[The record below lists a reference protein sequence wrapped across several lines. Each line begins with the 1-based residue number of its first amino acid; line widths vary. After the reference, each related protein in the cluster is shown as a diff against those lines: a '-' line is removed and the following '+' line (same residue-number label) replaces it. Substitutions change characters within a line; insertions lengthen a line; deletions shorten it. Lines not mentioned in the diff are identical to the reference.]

1 MRHRLIFFIL
11 GIIFYAF
18 AAILALNSISFDLIL
33 VSISIVFLAAG
44 LFFDMS
50 EIAKAHTLTLQLK
63 ASQRFPSMLKN
74 TLCTLVRSV
83 FDTKQKMAKKPFK

>member
-11 GIIFYAF
+11 GAIFYAF
-18 AAILALNSISFDLIL
+18 AAILALNGINFDLVL

-74 TLCTLVRSV
+74 TLRTH
-83 FDTKQKMAKKPFK
+83 